1 MLCFFLCFFCA
12 VIHWPASL
20 VLISAL
26 EMSPAQSSLLSRLL
40 AAILLASEVAA
51 MLAAIAVLCS

>member
-1 MLCFFLCFFCA
+1 MLCFFLCIFCA

-26 EMSPAQSSLLSRLL
+26 EMSLAQSSLLGMLL
-40 AAILLASEVAA
+40 AAILLASVVAA
-51 MLAAIAVLCS
+51 MFDAVAVLVC